1 MSRDLDRAVR
11 HPGGVTI
18 SVAARLLRVSVHW
31 LRKAERNRLIPRA
44 RRRPVALNP
53 AMRWRT
59 WNGEELRAIAKVVKA
74 RKAEFGVR
82 FGLPWPPPKG
92 ATRKKASG

>member
-18 SVAARLLRVSVHW
+18 SVAARLLRVSVQW
-31 LRKAERNRLIPRA
+31 LRKSERNGLIPRA

-53 AMRWRT
+53 TMRWRT
-59 WNGEELRAIAKVVKA
+59 WNGEELAVIRAVIAKQ
-74 RKAEFGVR
+74 RRLYPER